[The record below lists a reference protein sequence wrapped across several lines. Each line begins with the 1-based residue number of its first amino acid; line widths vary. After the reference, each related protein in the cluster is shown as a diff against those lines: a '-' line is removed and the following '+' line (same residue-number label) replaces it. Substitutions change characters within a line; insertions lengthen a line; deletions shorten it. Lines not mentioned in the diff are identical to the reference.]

1 MKKVFVLDTNVL
13 IHDPQSIYRF
23 SDNIVVIP
31 LVVIEEIDKFKRD
44 ISEKGRHARMVSR
57 ELDKLRAQG
66 NLTDGVKI
74 NERKGLLKIVKI
86 DNSIY
91 NILPFYEEKSS
102 DNLIISVALY
112 FKQKYKKHKIVF
124 VTKDINSRIK
134 ADSLG
139 LRSVD
144 YEREKI
150 DIEELYSGVN
160 EVPVTDKEIKTFFD
174 SKILKL
180 KNDKNLYSNQYLL
193 LRNESRPNQ
202 TALGRYI
209 SENGEIIHLINKK
222 EGVWGI
228 FPKNK
233 EQRFAFDM
241 LLDDKIKLVTLVGKA
256 GTGKTLLALA
266 AGLYKT
272 TDEGAYIK
280 LLVSRPIFPLGKEL
294 GFLPGTL
301 EEKLKP
307 WMQPIFDNVELLLGM
322 HGKDGGHKDKKRS
335 INYRDLEEQ
344 GILEIEALT
353 YIRGRS
359 IPNQFIIVDEAQNLT
374 PHEIKTIITRVGEN
388 TKIVLTG
395 DPYQIDNPYIDS
407 SSNGLTYTV
416 EKFKE
421 SSMAGHIT
429 LIKGER
435 SSLADLAAN
444 LL

>member
-1 MKKVFVLDTNVL
+1 MKKIFVLDTNVL
-13 IHDPQSIYRF
+13 IHDPQAMYRF
-23 SDNIVVIP
+23 TDNIVVIP
-31 LVVIEEIDKFKRD
+31 LVVIEEIDKFKKD

-57 ELDKLRAQG
+57 ELDKLRTLG
-66 NLTDGVKI
+66 SLTEGVKI
-74 NERKGLLKIVKI
+74 NDGKGILRVVKI
-86 DNSIY
+86 DNKIF
-91 NILPFYEEKSS
+91 NMLPFHEEKNS

-112 FKQKYKKHKIVF
+112 FKQRYKKHRIIF
-124 VTKDINSRIK
+124 ITKDINLRIR

-150 DIEELYSGVN
+150 HVEELYPGAL
-160 EVPVTDKEIKTFFD
+160 EVEISDKEINCFFEKKAV
-174 SKILKL
+174 KIKRE
-180 KNDKNLYSNQYLL
+180 KKFYPNQYLL
-193 LRNESRPNQ
+193 LRNVSRRNQ
-202 TALGRYI
+202 TALGRYDHEKDSI
-209 SENGEIIHLINKK
+209 VSLIGRK

-241 LLDDKIKLVTLVGKA
+241 LLDDRIKLITLVGIA

-272 TDEGAYIK
+272 ADVGEYIK

-307 WMQPIFDNVELLLGM
+307 WMQPIFDNIELLLGM
-322 HGKDGGHKDKKRS
+322 HKEKGKKKGVS
-335 INYRDLEEQ
+335 YRDLEEQ
-344 GILEIEALT
+344 GIVEIEALT

-388 TKIVLTG
+388 TKIILTG

-407 SSNGLTYTV
+407 SSNGLSYTV

-421 SSMAGHIT
+421 SPMAGHIT

-435 SSLADLAAN
+435 SPLADLAAN